1 MTTLAN
7 KTIFI
12 TGASRGIGR
21 AIALR
26 CAKDGANIVIAAK
39 SDQPHPKLAGTIQS
53 VAEEVVAAGGKALP
67 IKLDVRD
74 EDNVKSAVAQAAEM
88 FGGIDALINN
98 ASAIQLTSAQD
109 TDLKRFDLLHSVNTR
124 GTLACIK
131 AAIPY
136 LKKSGNAHII
146 TLSPPI
152 NLNKRWLGG
161 HIPYTVT
168 KYSMTLLALGIAEE
182 FRQQG
187 IASNALW
194 PKTII
199 ATAAVE
205 FAISA
210 ALMKQSRT
218 PAIMADAAY
227 EILTTENCALS
238 GETLIDETLLRE
250 RGYTDFDQY
259 KNDPECKA
267 LFMDLYVDDDVRGQ

>member
-1 MTTLAN
+1 MSSLKN

-21 AIALR
+21 EIALR

-39 SDQPHPKLAGTIQS
+39 SDTPHPKLPGTIHS
-53 VAEEVVAAGGKALP
+53 VAAEVEAAGGKALA

-74 EDNVKSAVAQAAEM
+74 EAAIEAALKLTADT

-98 ASAIQLTSAQD
+98 ASAIQLTPLQD
-109 TDLKRFDLLHSVNTR
+109 TDIKRYDLIHSINTR
-124 GTLACIK
+124 GVLVCSKLA
-131 AAIPY
+131 APY
-136 LKKSGNAHII
+136 LKESSNPHII

-152 NLNKRWLGG
+152 NLGKQWLGG
-161 HIPYTVT
+161 YIPYTIT

-182 FRQQG
+182 FRKDG
-187 IASNALW
+187 IASNTLW
-194 PKTII
+194 PKTTI

-205 FAISA
+205 FAIDKS
-210 ALMKQSRT
+210 LLDSSRT

-227 EILTTENCALS
+227 EILTTESSELS

-250 RGYTDFDQY
+250 RGVTEFDVY
-259 KNDPECKA
+259 KNDPNCTE
-267 LFMDLYVDDDVRGQ
+267 LFMDLYIDPE

>member
-1 MTTLAN
+1 MSALSN

-21 AIALR
+21 EIALR

-39 SDQPHPKLAGTIQS
+39 SDQPHPKLPGTIHS
-53 VAEEVVAAGGKALP
+53 VAEEVVAAGGNALA

-74 EDNVKSAVAQAAEM
+74 EDNIQNAVAQAADT

-98 ASAIQLTSAQD
+98 ASAIQLTNVQD
-109 TDLKRFDLLHSVNTR
+109 TSLKRFDLLHTVNTR
-124 GTLACIK
+124 GTLACTK
-131 AAIPY
+131 AAIPL
-136 LKKSGNAHII
+136 LKKSGNPHII
-146 TLSPPI
+146 TLAPPI

-161 HIPYTVT
+161 HMPYTVT
-168 KYSMTLLALGIAEE
+168 KYSMTLLALGFAEE
-182 FRQQG
+182 FRQEG

-194 PKTII
+194 PRTTI

-205 FAISA
+205 FMISA

-227 EILTTENCALS
+227 EILTTENCALT

-250 RGYTDFDQY
+250 RGYSDFDRY
-259 KNDPECKA
+259 KNDPECKE
-267 LFMDLYVDDDVRGQ
+267 LFMDLYVD

>member
-1 MTTLAN
+1 MSSLKN

-21 AIALR
+21 EIALR

-39 SDQPHPKLAGTIQS
+39 SDTPHPKLPGTIHS
-53 VAEEVVAAGGKALP
+53 VAAEVEAAGGKALA

-74 EDNVKSAVAQAAEM
+74 EAAIEAALKLTADT

-98 ASAIQLTSAQD
+98 ASAIQLTPLQD
-109 TDLKRFDLLHSVNTR
+109 TDIKRYDLIHSINTR
-124 GTLACIK
+124 GVLVCSKLA
-131 AAIPY
+131 APY
-136 LKKSGNAHII
+136 LKESSNPHII

-152 NLNKRWLGG
+152 NLGKQWLGG
-161 HIPYTVT
+161 YIPYTIT

-182 FRQQG
+182 FRKDG
-187 IASNALW
+187 IASNTLW
-194 PKTII
+194 PKTTI

-205 FAISA
+205 FAIDKS
-210 ALMKQSRT
+210 LLDSSRT

-227 EILTTENCALS
+227 EILTTESSELS

-250 RGYTDFDQY
+250 RGVTEFDVY
-259 KNDPECKA
+259 KNDPNCTE
-267 LFMDLYVDDDVRGQ
+267 LFMDLYVDPE

>member
-1 MTTLAN
+1 MSTLNN

-26 CAKDGANIVIAAK
+26 CAKHGANIVIAAK
-39 SDQPHPKLAGTIQS
+39 SDKPHPKLAGTIHS
-53 VAEEVVAAGGKALP
+53 VAEEVVAAGGNALA

-74 EDNVKSAVAQAAEM
+74 EDNIKNAIAQAAET

-98 ASAIQLTSAQD
+98 ASAIQLTNVQA
-109 TDLKRFDLLHSVNTR
+109 TDLKRFDLLHTVNTR
-124 GTLACIK
+124 GTLACTK
-131 AAIPY
+131 AAIPH
-136 LKKSGNAHII
+136 LKNSSNPHII

-152 NLNKRWLGG
+152 SLKKHWLGG
-161 HIPYTVT
+161 YIPYTVT
-168 KYSMTLLALGIAEE
+168 KYSMTLLALGFAEE
-182 FRQQG
+182 FREQG

-194 PKTII
+194 PRTTI

-210 ALMKQSRT
+210 ELMKQSRT

-227 EILTTENCALS
+227 EILITENCSLS

-259 KNDPECKA
+259 KNDPECKQ
-267 LFMDLYVDDDVRGQ
+267 LFMDLYVD

>member
-1 MTTLAN
+1 MSTLSN

-21 AIALR
+21 EIALR
-26 CAKDGANIVIAAK
+26 CAKDGSNIVIAAK
-39 SDQPHPKLAGTIQS
+39 SDQPHPKLPGTIHS
-53 VAEEVVAAGGKALP
+53 VAEEVVAAGGKALA

-74 EDNVKSAVAQAAEM
+74 ADNIQSAFAQTAET

-98 ASAIQLTSAQD
+98 ASAIQLTNVQA

-124 GTLACIK
+124 GTLACTK

-136 LKKSGNAHII
+136 MKKSSNPHII

-152 NLNKRWLGG
+152 NLKKHWLGR

-168 KYSMTLLALGIAEE
+168 KYSMTLLALGFAEE
-182 FRQQG
+182 FRDVG

-194 PKTII
+194 PKTTI

-227 EILTTENCALS
+227 EILTTENCALT

-250 RGYTDFDQY
+250 RGYSDFDRY
-259 KNDPECKA
+259 KNDPECKE
-267 LFMDLYVDDDVRGQ
+267 LFMDLYVD

>member
-1 MTTLAN
+1 MSSLRN
-7 KTIFI
+7 RTIFI

-21 AIALR
+21 EIALR

-39 SDQPHPKLAGTIQS
+39 SDQPHPKLPGTIHS
-53 VAEEVVAAGGKALP
+53 VAEEVVAAGGHALA

-74 EDNVKSAVAQAAEM
+74 EDNIKSAVALTAET

-98 ASAIQLTSAQD
+98 ASAIQLTNVQD
-109 TDLKRFDLLHSVNTR
+109 TALKRFDLLHSVNTR
-124 GTLACIK
+124 GTLACTK

-136 LKKSGNAHII
+136 LKKSDNPHII

-152 NLNKRWLGG
+152 NLNKNWLGG
-161 HIPYTVT
+161 HMPYTVT
-168 KYSMTLLALGIAEE
+168 KYSMTLLALGFAEE
-182 FRQQG
+182 FRDEG

-194 PKTII
+194 PKTTI

-227 EILTTENCALS
+227 EILTTENCALT

-259 KNDPECKA
+259 KNDPECKE
-267 LFMDLYVDDDVRGQ
+267 LFMDLYVDNDA